1 MDISICTSGKGK
13 KTLKNR
19 ILEHIILPSSPSEPG
34 PLADSA
40 GAMNQST
47 SKTLESDGPMDLST
61 PSKKSTL
68 SGSPVEEEP
77 LELDQGQLASCST
90 APSPM
95 PLSTNTE
102 DDLDNSNF
110 NEQMLDKGMKTPSKG
125 MKRKL
130 VFTPPAS
137 SPSSAR
143 SSDTDKTG
151 QDKGPKRLFPS
162 PSPGKR
168 WLAQIPE
175 NENTQSETIEEMAE
189 MVQYGQICHGP
200 VKVSF

>member
-1 MDISICTSGKGK
+1 MPDAMEISTTEVSG
-13 KTLKNR
+13 
-19 ILEHIILPSSPSEPG
+19 I
-34 PLADSA
+34 
-40 GAMNQST
+40 
-47 SKTLESDGPMDLST
+47 
-61 PSKKSTL
+61 
-68 SGSPVEEEP
+68 SPVEEEP
-77 LELDQGQLASCST
+77 LEQGQLASCST

-95 PLSTNTE
+95 PLSTNTI

-125 MKRKL
+125 KKRKL

-189 MVQYGQICHGP
+189 MVQYGQVCHGP
-200 VKVSF
+200 VKVSFLKFFKNFRTKRFSLRMFCYSRVSSMRISSSLVLRTTKPGIS